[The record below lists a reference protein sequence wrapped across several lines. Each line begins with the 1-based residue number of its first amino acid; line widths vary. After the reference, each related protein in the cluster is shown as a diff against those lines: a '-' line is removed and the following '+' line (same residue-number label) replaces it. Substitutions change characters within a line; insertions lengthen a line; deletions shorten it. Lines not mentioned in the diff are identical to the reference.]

1 MAVDDPGIKSAME
14 GSRDRKLLRLSMEF
28 NRLELIPATPGNKPV
43 SDTLLS
49 ESGNIVPADGSV
61 LRRLLLEILR

>member
-1 MAVDDPGIKSAME
+1 VSAAKLAVDDPGIKSAME

-28 NRLELIPATPGNKPV
+28 NRLELIPATPGN
-43 SDTLLS
+43 
-49 ESGNIVPADGSV
+49 IVPADGSP